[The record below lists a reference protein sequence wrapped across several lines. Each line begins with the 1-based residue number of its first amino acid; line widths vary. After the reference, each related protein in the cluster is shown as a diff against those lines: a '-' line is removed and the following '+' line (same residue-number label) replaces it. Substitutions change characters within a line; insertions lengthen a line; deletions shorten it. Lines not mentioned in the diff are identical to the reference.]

1 MKKNEA
7 LIEISEITSMQEQ
20 AIENHPPKLIAAY
33 KDTCAVIRSGQR
45 KEWESE
51 AGSIVNLSSDE
62 LSKINSY
69 LTVSSFISAW
79 YHLAGLKD
87 KRDQAA
93 HSCVQLISA
102 TGPHDEKVL
111 AKYIETERLWRSVIK
126 KSGASPSGNK
136 LKLLLLL
143 AVIGV
148 GCYWLW
154 LK

>member
-1 MKKNEA
+1 MDKNEA
-7 LIEISEITSMQEQ
+7 LREISEITSMQEE
-20 AIENHPPKLIAAY
+20 AIKNHPPKLVAAY
-33 KDTCAVIRSGQR
+33 KDTFSVINSGQR
-45 KEWESE
+45 QEWESE
-51 AGSIVNLSSDE
+51 EGSIVSLSSKE

-102 TGPHDEKVL
+102 TGPHDEEVL
-111 AKYIETERLWRSVIK
+111 LKYIETERLWRSVIK
-126 KSGASPSGNK
+126 KSGASPGSDKIK
-136 LKLLLLL
+136 LVLLLIVV
-143 AVIGV
+143 AAI
-148 GCYWLW
+148 CYWLW